1 VIGVDNW
8 TDQLTEFGF
17 GQTTGSGLANE
28 ATGTVEFDNPV
39 SATMSGFG
47 QGFATTPIQ
56 LLQAFTS
63 IANDGKMMKIQYLN
77 GIGENDEFQPIEI
90 NQPISEEAADHIVD
104 LMVNTVNKEYGTA
117 QEYSVPGVQIA
128 AKTGT
133 AQIANP
139 DGLGYL
145 EGAND
150 YYFSDRKSTR
160 LNSSH
165 DSISYAVF

>member
-1 VIGVDNW
+1 
-8 TDQLTEFGF
+8 
-17 GQTTGSGLANE
+17 
-28 ATGTVEFDNPV
+28 
-39 SATMSGFG
+39 
-47 QGFATTPIQ
+47 
-56 LLQAFTS
+56 
-63 IANDGKMMKIQYLN
+63 ANDRKMMKIQYLN

-150 YYFSDRKSTR
+150 YYFSVVSFFPAEDPTYMLYFSIIR
-160 LNSSH
+160 LHNDHNLMGSQILDEIFIHYLEYVSV
-165 DSISYAVF
+165 YE